1 MLERNPMS
9 ESSGIENDAAA
20 AAAEDGVSAPGSEER
35 RAILADAVADVNA
48 GVAAETYDTDGE
60 NTEA

>member
-1 MLERNPMS
+1 MS
-9 ESSGIENDAAA
+9 ESSGIENEAAA
-20 AAAEDGVSAPGSEER
+20 ALEDGVSAPGSEER
-35 RAILADAVADVNA
+35 RAILAEAVADVNA